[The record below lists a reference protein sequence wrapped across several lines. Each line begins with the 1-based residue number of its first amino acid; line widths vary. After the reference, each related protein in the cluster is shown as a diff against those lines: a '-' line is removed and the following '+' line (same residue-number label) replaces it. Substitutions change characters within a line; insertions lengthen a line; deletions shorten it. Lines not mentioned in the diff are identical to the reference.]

1 MTTYTKKDYE
11 DIAFAITDVKETL
24 NAAFELYNTSPMI
37 TERLC
42 EGYSHIE
49 EIELTYME
57 EDDLHEVEMQ
67 LLGAFLM
74 CTAELDRLFGIPAPR
89 PVIEEGRSILDAIP
103 PGPPVPDTTAE
114 EPVAVEPRAVDIS
127 EISDV
132 EPLNPT
138 LSQAVH
144 AAMTA
149 STPVVPEVES
159 PESGRKGARR
169 RIK

>member
-11 DIAFAITDVKETL
+11 TIALAIADVKETL
-24 NAAFELYNTSPMI
+24 NTAFELYNTSPMI

-57 EDDLHEVEMQ
+57 EDDLHEAEMQ

-114 EPVAVEPRAVDIS
+114 AVEPRAVDIS
-127 EISDV
+127 EISEV

-138 LSQAVH
+138 LSEAVR

-149 STPVVPEVES
+149 STPVVPEVEP